1 VDALIDS
8 LVGALP
14 LIFVAL
20 WVIRLIARRSKAAPE
35 QAVAKT
41 AASDSPDLSEVQ
53 DIQEPVQVPSSS
65 PAPESPSPGKGI
77 KPVVRNRPV
86 KVEEQGRRIV
96 EETPVRKDWHS
107 RSDSSAPDSPDPFE
121 NLSPP
126 ARGMVWSVILD
137 KPPSLKD
144 PEY

>member
-1 VDALIDS
+1 V
-8 LVGALP
+8 V
-14 LIFVAL
+14 L
-20 WVIRLIARRSKAAPE
+20 WVIRLISRRSNAVKKEAAAKAA
-35 QAVAKT
+35 
-41 AASDSPDLSEVQ
+41 AS
-53 DIQEPVQVPSSS
+53 DIQEPVQASS
-65 PAPESPSPGKGI
+65 PPPVPEGPSPGKEI
-77 KPVVRNRPV
+77 KPVIRQQPV
-86 KVEEQGRRIV
+86 KAEEQGRRIV

>member
-35 QAVAKT
+35 QSLAKT
-41 AASDSPDLSEVQ
+41 AASD
-53 DIQEPVQVPSSS
+53 IQEPVQASS
-65 PAPESPSPGKGI
+65 PPLAPEGPSPGKEI
-77 KPVVRNRPV
+77 KPVIRQQPV
-86 KVEEQGRRIV
+86 KAEEQGRRIV

-121 NLSPP
+121 NLSPL

-137 KPPSLKD
+137 EPPSLKD